1 MLIVFSAMIGFVFT
15 LIACAV
21 ISEVMIDTNII
32 IFGLVWI
39 GITLLILLFFINVE
53 YKYMCKKKSTHKWKT
68 ITYKE
73 LKEKMAYN
81 LQHDVLHVGIY
92 DATDCPRIYIFDD
105 DKYIIMRY
113 QNDFIEENNVMC
125 VLSYWDHVKYS
136 LFGLNSFVKKMR
148 KAYENTNKIK

>member
-15 LIACAV
+15 LIACTV

-73 LKEKMAYN
+73 LKEKMERTKDAGNN
-81 LQHDVLHVGIY
+81 L
-92 DATDCPRIYIFDD
+92 
-105 DKYIIMRY
+105 
-113 QNDFIEENNVMC
+113 
-125 VLSYWDHVKYS
+125 
-136 LFGLNSFVKKMR
+136 
-148 KAYENTNKIK
+148 

>member
-1 MLIVFSAMIGFVFT
+1 MAKGCPLIQRASISVSYT
-15 LIACAV
+15 HLAV

-73 LKEKMAYN
+73 LKEKMDYN
-81 LQHDVLHVGIY
+81 LQHDVLHAGIY
-92 DATDCPRIYIFDD
+92 DATDCPRINI
-105 DKYIIMRY
+105 
-113 QNDFIEENNVMC
+113 
-125 VLSYWDHVKYS
+125 S
-136 LFGLNSFVKKMR
+136 
-148 KAYENTNKIK
+148 